1 MYDLVIVDEAKEELR
16 HAIAYSREKWGK
28 AHGKKYA
35 KEFQEQIR
43 ALRTNPRLY
52 PLRNNILPDIRIKIF
67 KGNRIVYVIRENRKM
82 VAVLAVLSL
91 YQKIDKNK
99 LKRRQ
104 KKVRRTSA
112 GH

>member
-1 MYDLVIVDEAKEELR
+1 MTLSLSMKQKKSFGMKLPTP
-16 HAIAYSREKWGK
+16 EKNGVK
-28 AHGKKYA
+28 LMVKKYA